1 MISGVKGGWIPAAL
15 AVQTNQTKPRL
26 IPNWSSFR

>member
-1 MISGVKGGWIPAAL
+1 MISGVKGGWIPAAR
-15 AVQTNQTKPRL
+15 AVQTKPRL